1 MIMSNAILKKVATLA
16 TTIALTVGCSVMPVS
31 ASLQYETGSFT
42 KFSGFTE
49 FPEGLTFQ
57 QVEEMDADEFLSLPN
72 AQDIYNQ
79 LYELNIAPQIRGNY
93 IQRGYYIYQYGLYL
107 DEDAI
112 VDDAVAEI
120 SEDGLYYSYD
130 SYKSEY
136 PGMSLS
142 DTYEAAFEDYYG
154 FPCSVNLSW
163 AAEALSG
170 NSALFLFDS
179 TGLYSQSYRKAE
191 WKEKRNALKKIQL
204 TDGSLGGYY
213 RVFNLKNTWI
223 DIEGSNP
230 ADVDTVETASG
241 YIQCVYDED
250 AFNLYVLS
258 QAKSCYGYFYV
269 FGDKVQFMNVAG
281 GNIGGGSVSRVMGD
295 ANSDGQVNI
304 LDVVYLKK
312 AISGKIL
319 YSTSYQGNSDVYQD
333 NTVDDLDAEYLLR
346 YLVGLEES
354 LPVVP
359 TK

>member
-16 TTIALTVGCSVMPVS
+16 TTVALTVGCSVMPVS

-79 LYELNIAPQIRGNY
+79 LYELNIAPLQNGKYIKRGFFIRE
-93 IQRGYYIYQYGLYL
+93 YGLYF

-112 VDDAVAEI
+112 IDDAVAEI
-120 SEDGLYYSYD
+120 SEDGLYYSY
-130 SYKSEY
+130 KSEY
-136 PGMSLS
+136 PDISLS
-142 DTYEAAFEDYYG
+142 DTYEVAFEDYYG
-154 FPCSVNLSW
+154 FPCSVNLNW
-163 AAEALSG
+163 TAESS
-170 NSALFLFDS
+170 NSALILFDS

-191 WKEKRNALKKIQL
+191 WKEKHDALKRIQL
-204 TDGSLGGYY
+204 TDGSLGNILGGYY
-213 RVFNLKNTWI
+213 RVFNLTDTWI
-223 DIEGSNP
+223 DIEGSNL
-230 ADVDTVETASG
+230 ADIDTVETASG

-250 AFNLYVLS
+250 AYNLFVLS

-269 FGDKVQFMNVAG
+269 FGDKVHFMNTFAG
-281 GNIGGGSVSRVMGD
+281 PIGGGVSRVTGD

-312 AISGKIL
+312 AISGKVL